1 LLGTKLGNIL
11 TDHSVSIR
19 EHQAETTM
27 QTQPASKTTHSSSEQ
42 AILEAAETLFAKKG
56 FDAVSMSAIA
66 KLANTSKPNIYHH
79 FKNKNE
85 LYLAVMKAAV
95 QRSSMLLD
103 ELEDAP
109 GSFRQHL
116 SDFSV
121 GQLHNI
127 LTGTFGQRLSDFS
140 VGQLHNILTHNR
152 STQLILRET
161 LSGGTQNGQEIARH
175 VVEEVFSRL
184 VAMVQQGQQENEIRN
199 DIDPALAAFMVVA
212 ANMFFFQA
220 NPIIQTIPEI
230 HFTNDA
236 PAFSAGVMDILFN
249 GVLRKGAK
257 T

>member
-1 LLGTKLGNIL
+1 MPGIQDRHIL
-11 TDHSVSIR
+11 TDRSVS
-19 EHQAETTM
+19 TTEQLKYEAM
-27 QTQPASKTTHSSSEQ
+27 QTLPNSETIYSSGER
-42 AILEAAETLFAKKG
+42 AILEAAETLFAEKG

-79 FKNKNE
+79 FKNKND
-85 LYLAVMKAAV
+85 LYLAVMRAAV
-95 QRSSMLLD
+95 QRSSVLLD
-103 ELEDAP
+103 ALEDAP
-109 GSFRQHL
+109 
-116 SDFSV
+116 
-121 GQLHNI
+121 
-127 LTGTFGQRLSDFS
+127 GTFGQRLSDFS

>member
-1 LLGTKLGNIL
+1 LPGIQDRHIL
-11 TDHSVSIR
+11 TDRSVS
-19 EHQAETTM
+19 TTEQLKYEAM
-27 QTQPASKTTHSSSEQ
+27 QTLPNSETIYSSGER
-42 AILEAAETLFAKKG
+42 AILEAAETLFAEKG

-79 FKNKNE
+79 FKNKND
-85 LYLAVMKAAV
+85 LYLAVMRAAV
-95 QRSSMLLD
+95 QRSSVLLD
-103 ELEDAP
+103 ALEDAP
-109 GSFRQHL
+109 
-116 SDFSV
+116 
-121 GQLHNI
+121 
-127 LTGTFGQRLSDFS
+127 GTFGQRLSDFS